1 MLAEVGIAVCVGVV
15 VVVWVAGALY
25 NAFHSPHSAS
35 HAPRERPRSQPGL
48 TAGDG
53 GLIGVAVVCV
63 GLAIVGRRY
72 FDDLAVGASWV
83 RVLGLAVLVAS
94 TIFTLWA
101 RLSLGTMWSA
111 APKVQGDHQLRT
123 HGPYAVTRHP
133 IYTGLLGMMLGA
145 TLLSGIGQ
153 WIVLFPVALI
163 VFEVRI
169 RMEERLM
176 VATFPDEYPRYRR
189 RVPQLAPGLYVLRQR
204 HSQPAPTLDRPALES
219 YTIGSG

>member
-1 MLAEVGIAVCVGVV
+1 VLAAVGIAGCVGVV

-25 NAFHSPHSAS
+25 NALRSPHSAS
-35 HAPRERPRSQPGL
+35 HPPRERPGSQPGL

-72 FDDLAVGASWV
+72 FDHLAVGALWV

-94 TIFTLWA
+94 TVLTLWA
-101 RLSLGTMWSA
+101 RFSLGTSWSL
-111 APKVQGDHQLRT
+111 APKVQGDHRLRT
-123 HGPYAVTRHP
+123 RGPYAVTRHP
-133 IYTGLLGMMLGA
+133 IYTGVLGMLLGA
-145 TLLSGIGQ
+145 TLLSGVGQ
-153 WIVLFPVALI
+153 WIVFFPVALI
-163 VFEVRI
+163 VFEVKI

-189 RVPQLAPGLYVLRQR
+189 RVPQLVPGLYALRQR
-204 HSQPAPTLDRPALES
+204 RSASSQP
-219 YTIGSG
+219 